1 MGYALRRRPV
11 VWLAIGLVVGSL
23 VGGLWPHTPLHA
35 VATHG
40 VGDYAIATGWVDEE
54 LEAVYFLDYL
64 TGDLR
69 AAVIGNQGAVWGK
82 FCAFYDYNILGD
94 LGVDPSKN
102 PRYLMVTGLCD
113 LRRGATRIRPARAP
127 VYVAEVTTGRV
138 AAYVIPWSMQAHKT
152 GQIFKGK
159 LLPLDST
166 RFRTAAVR
174 PER

>member
-1 MGYALRRRPV
+1 MGYASRRRPF
-11 VWLAIGLVVGSL
+11 VWLAIGLVVGL
-23 VGGLWPHTPLHA
+23 AIGGLWPHTPLHA

-40 VGDYAIATGWVDEE
+40 VGDYAIATGPVDEE

-69 AAVIGNQGAVWGK
+69 AAVLGNQGPQWGK
-82 FCAFYDYNILGD
+82 FSAFYHYNILTD

-102 PRYLMVTGLCD
+102 PRYLMATGMCD
-113 LRRGATRIRPARAP
+113 LRRGATRIRPAMAV

-138 AAYVIPWSMQAHKT
+138 AAYVIPWNLQAHKT
-152 GQIFKGK
+152 GQVFRGA
-159 LLPLDST
+159 LLPLDAT

-174 PER
+174 PE